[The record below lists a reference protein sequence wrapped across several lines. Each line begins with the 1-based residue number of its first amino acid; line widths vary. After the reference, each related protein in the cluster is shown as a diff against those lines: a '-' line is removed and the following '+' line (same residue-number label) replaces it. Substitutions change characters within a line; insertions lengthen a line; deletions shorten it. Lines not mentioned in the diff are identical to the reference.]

1 MLILTYSNLGTKR
14 AVSTYK
20 SHVSFHSRGLISYSI
35 RRISYYS
42 FLLDSFDEHGYQ
54 HLVPLVLT
62 LTQ

>member
-20 SHVSFHSRGLISYSI
+20 SHVSFHPRGLMNYSI

-42 FLLDSFDEHGYQ
+42 FLIDSFDGHGYL

>member
-20 SHVSFHSRGLISYSI
+20 SHVGFHPRGLISYSI

-42 FLLDSFDEHGYQ
+42 FLIDSFDGHGYL